1 MQLVAI
7 PDSRRWVTPI
17 IFGREIRFPIVCARV
32 RRWALQ
38 DPPVSELRR
47 SRRVSRGLAVVLA
60 IALGCAAVHGL
71 VDDVRALAFP
81 FQLDYGEGPLLD
93 QAMHLGRGDTLYRAD
108 LAVPPLAI
116 TNYPP
121 VYIVLLSA
129 CWRLF
134 GPALWY
140 GRALSLLSALVTAW
154 LLAKTLHRVTH
165 VRFAAAIAGTIFLA
179 TPYVCHWTSLARV
192 DLVALAMSW
201 AAIASVV
208 CDDRA
213 HRRVWPAALLACLA
227 IFTKQTYVVAAPVT
241 AFVWLWCGG
250 HRRAAW
256 RFVALVGGA
265 VAAAFAFLDV
275 YTHGGFFVH
284 VIRANANRYDFG
296 LLLHGARSIATDV
309 PVLVIATVAAVVV
322 AGRGRGPVSRVLVP
336 YLIGSIATAA
346 LIGKIGSS
354 VNYFLELAAAL
365 AFGTGALVAV
375 LGTMSAR
382 KIALTI
388 ALLAQAAMLVE
399 EQDTAMEGTESRMA
413 SRGELMRLRELV
425 RDSPA
430 VLVDE
435 WTALL
440 PLDGRPIAFQP
451 FEMTQCAA
459 AGLWSDAD
467 LVSQIRDQRFD
478 IILIY
483 EPFRAERWTASLDR
497 AIEDHYRVIET
508 LALTSVYR
516 RR

>member
-1 MQLVAI
+1 ML
-7 PDSRRWVTPI
+7 
-17 IFGREIRFPIVCARV
+17 
-32 RRWALQ
+32 
-38 DPPVSELRR
+38 VSERRRLRMF
-47 SRRVSRGLAVVLA
+47 SRGLAVVLA
-60 IALGCAAVHGL
+60 IALGCVAVHGL
-71 VDDVRALAFP
+71 VDDVRAIAFP
-81 FQLDYGEGPLLD
+81 YQLDYGEGPLLD
-93 QAMHLGRGDTLYRAD
+93 QAMHLARGDALYRAD

-121 VYIVLLSA
+121 VYVALLSA
-129 CWRLF
+129 CWRVF

-140 GRALSLLSALVTAW
+140 GRALSLVAALVTAW
-154 LLAKTLHRVTH
+154 LLAKTLHRLTH
-165 VRFAAAIAGTIFLA
+165 ARFAAVIAGTIFLT
-179 TPYVCHWTSLARV
+179 TPYVCHWASLARV

-201 AAIASVV
+201 GAIALVV

-213 HRRVWPAALLACLA
+213 HPRVWPAALLVFLA

-241 AFVWLWCGG
+241 VFAWLWSGG
-250 HRRAAW
+250 QRRAAW
-256 RFVALVGGA
+256 RFAALAGGA
-265 VAAAFAFLDV
+265 VAAAFAFLDA

-284 VIRANANRYDFG
+284 VIRANANRYDLS

-309 PVLVIATVAAVVV
+309 PVLVIATIAAVVV
-322 AGRGRGPVSRVLVP
+322 AGRGRAPVSRVLVP
-336 YLIGSIATAA
+336 YLIGSIATAS

-354 VNYFLELAAAL
+354 TNYLLELAAAL
-365 AFGTGALVAV
+365 AFGTGALVAA
-375 LGTMSAR
+375 LGASSVR
-382 KIALTI
+382 KIALTV

-399 EQDTAMEGTESRMA
+399 EQDTAMEGTDSRMA
-413 SRGELMRLRELV
+413 SRDGLMQLRELV

-440 PLDGRPIAFQP
+440 PLDGRPITFQP

-467 LVSQIRDQRFD
+467 LISQIRDQRFD

-483 EPFRAERWTASLDR
+483 APFRAERWTASLAR
-497 AIEDHYRVIET
+497 AIEDHYRVVET
-508 LALTSVYR
+508 IALTSVYR